1 VVLAFVLVKAKLGLT
16 VRLRQP
22 SRLALGFLKTALPI
36 GGIGLVGI
44 VYDRVDTLMLS
55 VLSSATSVAR
65 YNVPY
70 GFVRLSWLIPSVIS
84 AAFFPLLSRRIRSEG
99 QAAAP
104 LFFLMA
110 RVFLFLSVPISL
122 ALAVASPAL
131 LPAVFGR
138 SYAESAPVLEIMAW
152 TSVFGFQNYLLWY
165 GLLAVHL
172 EKSVL
177 KIQVAGLLVNVVLN
191 AWAIPRYG
199 PSGAAGALVASDLLV
214 VIGQVVVINR
224 KLFTVPYAELLTKP
238 VLAAAAAVPLAVVAA
253 RWTAIGGGLG
263 GAAAYV
269 ALLLLFR
276 YITRA
281 EWQPITSLI
290 LQPTTQLRRAN

>member
-1 VVLAFVLVKAKLGLT
+1 
-16 VRLRQP
+16 
-22 SRLALGFLKTALPI
+22 
-36 GGIGLVGI
+36 
-44 VYDRVDTLMLS
+44 
-55 VLSSATSVAR
+55 VAH
-65 YNVPY
+65 YNVPFS
-70 GFVRLSWLIPSVIS
+70 FVRLSWLVPSVIS
-84 AAFFPLLSRRIRSEG
+84 AAFFPLLSRRIKSEG
-99 QAAAP
+99 SAAAP
-104 LFFLMA
+104 VFFLMV
-110 RVFLFLSVPISL
+110 RVFLFLSVPIAL
-122 ALAVASPAL
+122 ALAVSSPTL
-131 LPAVFGR
+131 LPAVFGGAYTK
-138 SYAESAPVLEIMAW
+138 SVPVLEIMAW